1 MIRRPPRSTLFP
13 YTTLFRSRKIANQL
27 YFWMREQ
34 HSSIE
39 LERILV
45 LDAQAGTLKSRA
57 QIIGEAFVLLNRDD
71 ACAFRQREF
80 CQCSEARTNL
90 DDEVLALDLCLVDN
104 PLCEVAIMQKVLT
117 ERFYR

>member
-39 LERILV
+39 LERILM
-45 LDAQAGTLKSRA
+45 LNAQAGTLKSRA
-57 QIIGEAFVLLNRDD
+57 QIIGEAFVLLDRDG
-71 ACAFRQREF
+71 AGAFRQREF
-80 CQCSEARTNL
+80 CQCSHGRTNL
-90 DDEVLALDLCLVDN
+90 DDEVLALDLRLVGH
-104 PLCEVAIMQKVLT
+104 PLSPVAI
-117 ERFYR
+117 